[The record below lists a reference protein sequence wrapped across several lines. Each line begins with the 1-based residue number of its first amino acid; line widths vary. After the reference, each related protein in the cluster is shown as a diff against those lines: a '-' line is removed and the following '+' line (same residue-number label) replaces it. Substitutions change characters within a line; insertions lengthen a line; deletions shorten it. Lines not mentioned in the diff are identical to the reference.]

1 MMNKVDVT
9 VVAIVVVSILTAIAM
24 SVDILNIL

>member
-1 MMNKVDVT
+1 MNRVDVT